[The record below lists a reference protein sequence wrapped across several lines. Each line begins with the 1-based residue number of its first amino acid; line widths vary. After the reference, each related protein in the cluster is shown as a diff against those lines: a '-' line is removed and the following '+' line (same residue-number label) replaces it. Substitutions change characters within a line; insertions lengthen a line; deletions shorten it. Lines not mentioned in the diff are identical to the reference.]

1 MAAKPPE
8 RRMDPAKLGEIFE
21 KAAEERQAGH
31 QVFMAWMA
39 KNKKFQKEGLASE
52 GYTDIREFFNK

>member
-1 MAAKPPE
+1 
-8 RRMDPAKLGEIFE
+8 MDPAKLGEIFE
-21 KAAEERQAGH
+21 KAAEERKAGH